1 MLFRISAEL
10 QTKSLSRKIRRLD
23 AMCAFPPPL
32 ILKSQK
38 LGKVGVIS
46 GIALGIF
53 DKQLMF
59 SSLL

>member
-1 MLFRISAEL
+1 MLFHISAEL
-10 QTKSLSRKIRRLD
+10 QTNGLSREIRRLD

-38 LGKVGVIS
+38 WGKVGVIS
-46 GIALGIF
+46 GIELRIF

-59 SSLL
+59 PPLL